1 MLAMILQFHSTAQ
14 ILISD
19 PPPLA
24 IEKFG
29 QVYMIVSQAYVDAV
43 PDDDLF
49 DNAIKG
55 MMTGLDPH
63 SDYLTD
69 DQVQQLQTTSEGN
82 YGGLGL
88 EVYADKGL
96 IRITTVFDSTPAESA
111 GLLSGDYIVAIDQQL
126 TKDIGVSESI
136 HLMRGEPGTSVNLTV
151 LRSGK
156 KDPIILDVF
165 REVIAIDEVKTDF
178 FIDDIGY
185 LKVSVFNENTASE
198 IKRAV
203 RILNQGNKLKGL
215 IVDLRNNPGGV
226 LGSVV
231 DSSDLF
237 LDADNL
243 GLDKKIIYTKG
254 RIPQSQLV
262 YHATSGEMLPGIP
275 IVVIINE
282 GSASASEIFA
292 AALQDHE
299 RAVVI
304 GNKSFGK
311 GSVQTVL
318 PLADNS
324 LVKITTALYFTPKGV
339 SIQANGVVPDII
351 IPYKKMNAYEEE
363 QENWMS
369 ELSEASLPDHLVN
382 RYLPAEDKEAGDTEE
397 LRSRKNALAEN
408 DFQLYQ
414 AIVLLQGMQL

>member
-1 MLAMILQFHSTAQ
+1 MLAVILQFNSTAQ

-43 PDDDLF
+43 PDDELF
-49 DNAIKG
+49 DSAIKG

-96 IRITTVFDSTPAESA
+96 IRITTVFDGTPAESA

-136 HLMRGEPGTSVNLTV
+136 YLMRGEPGTSVNLTI

-156 KDPIILDVF
+156 KDPIILDVY

-203 RILNQGNKLKGL
+203 RVLNQGNKLKGL

-226 LGSVV
+226 LSSVV

-237 LDADNL
+237 LDADKI

-254 RIPQSQLV
+254 RIPQSQSV

-299 RAVVI
+299 RAVII

-324 LVKITTALYFTPKGV
+324 LVKITTALYFTPKGI

-351 IPYKKMNAYEEE
+351 IPYKKMNAYEDQ

-369 ELSEASLPDHLVN
+369 ELSEISLPDHLAN
-382 RYLPAEDKEAGDTEE
+382 RYLPSEDKEAGDTEE